1 MANLTTKF
9 AVANHGDIQSLIE
22 QGLLSYP
29 YYVFCRDKNTMVFI
43 DKNQQMQDIKGFNQ
57 SSIVAVEELPT
68 EDIQS
73 NTFYICNGIGYL
85 LINDILVPVFKEI
98 KEISEGTGVSSYDD
112 LSEIPVV
119 NKRGTIVSPIV
130 LSDLDVGCY
139 SVSGQYQI
147 GGNLTTT
154 YVPSANVIVLIEM
167 DDEYKYITRIDGR
180 KVVVYTVA
188 LETMEVNSDEYAT
201 QSWIKAQGYADY
213 DYVNQAITD
222 LYNKIVNETMVTIT
236 KVSQLE
242 NDVGYLTAENLEEI
256 SEENIANLF

>member
-1 MANLTTKF
+1 MANLVTKF

-29 YYVFCRDKNTMVFI
+29 TYVFCRDKNTMVFI
-43 DKNQQMQDIKGFNQ
+43 DKNAQMQDIKGFNQ
-57 SSIVAVEELPT
+57 GSIITVEELPT

-98 KEISEGTGVSSYDD
+98 SENVGVSSYND
-112 LSEIPVV
+112 LSEIPLV
-119 NKRGTIVSPIV
+119 NKKGTIVSPIV
-130 LSDLDVGCY
+130 LSDLNTGCY

-154 YVPSANVIVLIEM
+154 YVPSANVIVLIET
-167 DDEYKYITRIDGR
+167 DDEFKYITRIDGK
-180 KVVVYTVA
+180 KVVTYTII

-201 QSWIKAQGYADY
+201 QSWVNAQGYTTEN
-213 DYVNQAITD
+213 YVNQAIED
-222 LYNKIVNETMVTIT
+222 LYNKIVSETMVVIT

-242 NDVGYLTAENLEEI
+242 NDAGYLTAENLEEI
-256 SEENIANLF
+256 SDDTITGLF